1 MNARRLLVPVV
12 VVCVAATGTAEA
24 AAVKR
29 ITATRV
35 GAVHLHER
43 FAKLRAEGR
52 VGKLRTECELSG
64 TNSKGAALKAPLR
77 GSVGLSA
84 GPVRRVRVI
93 TVTSRNAKAR
103 GIGVGSTRHAV
114 RTAFPKARF
123 DHSSD
128 AVFGITIVK
137 IPRSEGGPW
146 QLGVDTATHKV
157 TVIGVPTLSFCD

>member
-1 MNARRLLVPVV
+1 MNARRLLVPAV
-12 VVCVAATGTAEA
+12 VVCVAGTGAAQA
-24 AAVKR
+24 AAVQ
-29 ITATRV
+29 ITSTRV
-35 GAVHLHER
+35 GAIHLHER
-43 FAKLRAEGR
+43 FSKLRAEGR
-52 VGKLRTECELSG
+52 VGKLRTNCELSG

-103 GIGVGSTRHAV
+103 GIGVGSTRRA
-114 RTAFPKARF
+114 RRAAFPKARF

-128 AVFGITIVK
+128 SVFGITIVK

-146 QLGVDTATHKV
+146 QLGLDTSTHKV
-157 TVIGVPTLSFCD
+157 TVVGVPALSFCD